1 MRHRHLELDP
11 AASVAELGLA
21 ALDDLLDRGDLS
33 DWQPLLAEIER
44 EPWGPVADR
53 VQRLVEQHTMYGTST
68 LWRSWIDEQRSADR
82 PVRTGPALRALR
94 LGQGLTQQQVASR
107 LDMTQ
112 PEVSKLERRA
122 DVRLSTARSYVR
134 ALGGRLVLAAR
145 FGDTV
150 EPID

>member
-1 MRHRHLELDP
+1 
-11 AASVAELGLA
+11 
-21 ALDDLLDRGDLS
+21 
-33 DWQPLLAEIER
+33 
-44 EPWGPVADR
+44 
-53 VQRLVEQHTMYGTST
+53 MYGTSI
-68 LWRSWIDEQRSADR
+68 LWQSWIDERRSADT
-82 PVRTGPALRALR
+82 PVRSGPALRALR
-94 LGQGLTQQQVASR
+94 LGRGLTQQQVASR